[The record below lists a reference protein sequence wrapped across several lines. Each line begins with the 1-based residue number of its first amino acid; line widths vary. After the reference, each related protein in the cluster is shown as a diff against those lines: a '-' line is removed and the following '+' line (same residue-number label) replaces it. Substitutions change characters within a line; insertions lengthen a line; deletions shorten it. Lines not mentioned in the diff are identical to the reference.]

1 MSEAPARGALLEALE
16 QNLEHRFRDRS
27 LLETALC
34 HSSYAHERSLDA
46 PGSSPSVESNERL
59 EFLGDAVLALVVA
72 EALYVAK
79 PGWRE
84 GDLTRSLHA
93 IVEGRSLSELAR
105 SLDVGRVLR
114 LGRTEESSGGR
125 EKASILE
132 NAMEALLGAIYLDA
146 GLEPV
151 ERFVRRFFGEAV
163 AADAIRVARD
173 PKTELQETL
182 MAAVGE
188 FPSYTLVCDSGLE
201 GDDERF
207 TVAVL
212 SRGERLA
219 EGIGRTKRRAERAA
233 AERALDARRECAVD
247 GLDGP
252 GREDFE
258 DAEDGEGESSG
269 G

>member
-1 MSEAPARGALLEALE
+1 MSDEPDRSKLLEELE
-16 QNLEHRFRDRS
+16 QRLEHRFRDPA

-34 HSSYAHERSLDA
+34 HSSYAHERGLDA
-46 PGSSPSVESNERL
+46 PGSAIESNERL

-93 IVEGRSLSELAR
+93 IVEGRSLSQLAR
-105 SLDVGRVLR
+105 SLEVGRVLR

-151 ERFVRRFFGEAV
+151 ERFVRRFFGDAV
-163 AADAIRVARD
+163 AADAIRVERD

-182 MAAVGE
+182 MASQGE
-188 FPSYTLVCDSGLE
+188 FPIYTLVCDSGVE
-201 GDDERF
+201 GGEERF
-207 TVAVL
+207 TVAVV
-212 SRGERLA
+212 SRGTPLA

-233 AERALDARRECAVD
+233 AKRALDELRENASAGED
-247 GLDGP
+247 G
-252 GREDFE
+252 E
-258 DAEDGEGESSG
+258 DAEGERTSG
-269 G
+269 

>member
-1 MSEAPARGALLEALE
+1 VSEEPDRAALLEHLE
-16 QNLEHRFRDRS
+16 QQLEHRFRDRS

-34 HSSYAHERSLDA
+34 HSSYAHERGLDA
-46 PGSSPSVESNERL
+46 SESSPAIESNERL

-72 EALYVAK
+72 EVLYVAK

-93 IVEGRSLSELAR
+93 IVEGRSLSQLAR
-105 SLDVGRVLR
+105 SLGVGRVLR

-125 EKASILE
+125 DKASILE

-163 AADAIRVARD
+163 AADAIRVERD
-173 PKTELQETL
+173 PKTALQEDL

-188 FPSYTLVCDSGLE
+188 FPSYTLVCDTGVE

-207 TVAVL
+207 TVAVV
-212 SRGERLA
+212 SQGTPLA
-219 EGIGRTKRRAERAA
+219 EGVGRTKRRAERAA
-233 AERALDARRECAVD
+233 ARRALDERRELASA
-247 GLDGP
+247 GA
-252 GREDFE
+252 GRDTQRP
-258 DAEDGEGESSG
+258 EGEPSG